1 MQVAQPY
8 EQTAQATLNL
18 GEIANVRSAA
28 QVQICPEDGGEDP
41 CQRTLKLLS
50 LEQGEAVRARRKQNP
65 RRRSQARR
73 VRAER

>member
-8 EQTAQATLNL
+8 EQTVQATLNL

-41 CQRTLKLLS
+41 CQRTLS
-50 LEQGEAVRARRKQNP
+50 LERSKAVRARRKQNP